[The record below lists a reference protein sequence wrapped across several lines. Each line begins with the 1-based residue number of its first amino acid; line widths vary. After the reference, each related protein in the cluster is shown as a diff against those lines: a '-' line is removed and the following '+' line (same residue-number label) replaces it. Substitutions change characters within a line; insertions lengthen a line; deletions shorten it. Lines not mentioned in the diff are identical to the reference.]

1 MDTPSGS
8 PIIYQSSSSF
18 TSDALKESWKDKLK
32 KHLPKIIFA
41 ALALFLVGEL
51 IYGIQ
56 TLTRPFPVKVDAT
69 STIGVGKLVLDVP
82 KATYAKGEQ
91 IPVKVRVITAGRAT
105 DSTDLILKYDP
116 KMLDA
121 TSSGVIEGTIYK
133 DYIINEVAQTQGQV
147 RISAITPPNTEG
159 FVGVGEF
166 ATINFLAKQDG
177 NTKVE
182 IDFVKGSTTDSNLVE
197 TGIAIDILDEVY
209 NLDLIIGSGEQAASP
224 IIESCEGFYQ
234 YCHNLVGQTGRQFC
248 KQGRKIENMC
258 TFDPKLTTECDI
270 CRLGF

>member
-8 PIIYQSSSSF
+8 PIIYQSSPTFASN
-18 TSDALKESWKDKLK
+18 ALKETWKDKLK

-41 ALALFLVGEL
+41 VLALFLVGEL

-56 TLTRPFPVKVDAT
+56 TLTRPFPTKVDAT
-69 STIGVGKLVLDVP
+69 STIGVGKIVLDAP
-82 KATYAKGEQ
+82 QSNFAQGEQ
-91 IPVKVRVITAGRAT
+91 IPVKVRVVTAGRAT
-105 DSTDLILKYDP
+105 DSTDLLLKYDP
-116 KMLDA
+116 KILDA
-121 TSSGVIEGTIYK
+121 TSSGIINGTLYK
-133 DYIINEVAQTQGQV
+133 EYIINEVDQGKGEV

-166 ATINFLAKQDG
+166 ATVNFLAKQDG

-182 IDFVKGSTTDSNLVE
+182 VDFVKGSTTDSNLVE

-209 NLDLIIGSGEQAASP
+209 NLDLKIGSGETATSP
-224 IIESCEGFYQ
+224 AIESCGGYYQ

-248 KQGRKIENMC
+248 RQGRKIENMC

>member
-8 PIIYQSSSSF
+8 PIIYQSSPTFSSNV
-18 TSDALKESWKDKLK
+18 LKETWKDKFK

-41 ALALFLVGEL
+41 VLALFLVAEL

-56 TLTRPFPVKVDAT
+56 TLTRPFPTKVDAT
-69 STIGVGKLVLDVP
+69 STIGVGKIVLDAP
-82 KATYAKGEQ
+82 KSNFATGEQ
-91 IPVKVRVITAGRAT
+91 IPVKVRVVTAGRAT
-105 DSTDLILKYDP
+105 DSTDLLLKYDP

-121 TSSGVIEGTIYK
+121 TSSGIINGTLYK
-133 DYIINEVAQTQGQV
+133 EYIINEVDQVKGEV

-166 ATINFLAKQDG
+166 ATVNFLAKQDG

-182 IDFVKGSTTDSNLVE
+182 VDFVKGSTTDSNLVE
-197 TGIAIDILDEVY
+197 TGIAIDILDQVY
-209 NLDLIIGSGEQAASP
+209 NLDLNIGFGETVASP
-224 IIESCEGFYQ
+224 ALESCGGYYQ